1 MPFGGWPAAPPALH
15 RHSVELPKLGACVE
29 HAKIVAA
36 ALGAPEPHTH
46 QFALYLPNSAERIN
60 PVRGDVLAK
69 FWPSAVPGLATT
81 EVTVAE
87 PAIEW
92 THDEI
97 VDAYAAFVA
106 SV

>member
-1 MPFGGWPAAPPALH
+1 MAACRSAAG
-15 RHSVELPKLGACVE
+15 LPRCLRCIGTASNCRNW
-29 HAKIVAA
+29 
-36 ALGAPEPHTH
+36 APVSSTH

-60 PVRGDVLAK
+60 PVRGEVLAK

-87 PAIEW
+87 PTIEW